1 MALIPYADDDAQD
14 ERVREVVERLPEPRI
29 NLFTMLANAPALIGP
44 TLRLGEAIL
53 TKSDL
58 DVVLREL
65 AILHTARITGTEY
78 EWVQHEA
85 IARLVGIDEEK
96 IRAVERGEISGEPFT
111 ARETLVLE
119 IVGAVLDGG
128 EAPAELITRGESELG
143 RSQLVELL
151 IVAGYYAMLGGV
163 MRAVRLD
170 VDSVVEKG
178 MLDRDR
184 LGGGGSSRH
193 PAG

>member
-1 MALIPYADDDAQD
+1 MALIPYADEDDQD
-14 ERVREVVERLPEPRI
+14 PRVREVLDRLPEPRI

-65 AILHTARITGTEY
+65 TILHTARLTGTEY

-85 IARLVGIDEEK
+85 IARLVGIEEEK
-96 IRAVERGEISGEPFT
+96 IRAIERGEVDGEPLEP
-111 ARETLVLE
+111 RESLALS
-119 IVGAVLDGG
+119 IVRELLDGG
-128 EAPAELITRGESELG
+128 TPSAELVKRGESELG
-143 RSQLVELL
+143 RAQLLELL

-170 VDSVVEKG
+170 VDSILEKG
-178 MLDRDR
+178 MLDRESLTR
-184 LGGGGSSRH
+184 RR
-193 PAG
+193 AG

>member
-1 MALIPYADDDAQD
+1 MVAAMALIPYADEDPGD
-14 ERVREVVERLPEPRI
+14 ERVREVLDRLPQPRI

-53 TKSDL
+53 TRSDL

-65 AILHTARITGTEY
+65 VILHTARLTGTEY

-85 IARLVGIDEEK
+85 IARLVGIGDDK
-96 IRAVERGEISGEPFT
+96 IRAVQEGQIEDGALDP
-111 ARETLVLE
+111 REVLALRLVGHLLE
-119 IVGAVLDGG
+119 DPVP
-128 EAPAELITRGESELG
+128 PADLVESAASELG
-143 RSQLVELL
+143 RGQLIELL
-151 IVAGYYAMLGGV
+151 LVAGYYAMLGGV

-170 VDSVVEKG
+170 VDSVLEKG

-184 LGGGGSSRH
+184 LTGGG
-193 PAG
+193 

>member
-1 MALIPYADDDAQD
+1 MALIPYADEDPQD
-14 ERVREVVERLPEPRI
+14 ERVREVLERMPEPRI

-44 TLRLGEAIL
+44 ALRLGEAIL

-65 AILHTARITGTEY
+65 AILHTARLTGTEY

-85 IARLVGIDEEK
+85 IARLVGIEEEK
-96 IRAVERGEISGEPFT
+96 IRALERGETSGEPFT
-111 ARETLVLE
+111 PRESLALE
-119 IVGAVLDGG
+119 IVAALTDGG
-128 EAPAELITRGESELG
+128 APPEELVKRGETELG
-143 RSQLVELL
+143 RSQLVELM

-170 VDSVVEKG
+170 VDSVLEKG
-178 MLDRDR
+178 MLDRER
-184 LGGGGSSRH
+184 LGG
-193 PAG
+193 